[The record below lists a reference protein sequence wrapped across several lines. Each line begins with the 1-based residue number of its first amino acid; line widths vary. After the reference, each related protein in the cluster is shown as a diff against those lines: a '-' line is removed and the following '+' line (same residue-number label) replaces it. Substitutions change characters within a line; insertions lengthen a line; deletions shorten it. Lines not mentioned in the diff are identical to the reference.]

1 MKWKAHFDLSFSIV
15 MRISHSIFT
24 FLPPSLLHQ
33 IGVRIL
39 FLFSSIAMRILFLSF
54 SIFCLP
60 LSFFANFNLEFA
72 MQILFLHFQAR
83 PYLWYLSAISISLFL
98 IQFDVA
104 AYWSNQIS
112 LTNSLLREHLENPN
126 SILLDLYNLDVNI
139 EDEYVA
145 LILLVSLPSS
155 FKNFVESF
163 VVGKDSLTL
172 EEVKVVLYTRELR
185 QNATGDN
192 RDCGS
197 WLMVRSGKN
206 FRRKKRYNNVKGTGS
221 STSNSTDGSS
231 NTWNITYWNYK
242 EPEHIRSDC
251 LELKNKSQATIV
263 ERNRIRAMIQRK
275 T

>member
-1 MKWKAHFDLSFSIV
+1 M
-15 MRISHSIFT
+15 
-24 FLPPSLLHQ
+24 
-33 IGVRIL
+33 
-39 FLFSSIAMRILFLSF
+39 
-54 SIFCLP
+54 
-60 LSFFANFNLEFA
+60 
-72 MQILFLHFQAR
+72 
-83 PYLWYLSAISISLFL
+83 
-98 IQFDVA
+98 
-104 AYWSNQIS
+104 
-112 LTNSLLREHLENPN
+112 
-126 SILLDLYNLDVNI
+126 YNLDVNI

-231 NTWNITYWNYK
+231 NTWNITY
-242 EPEHIRSDC
+242 
-251 LELKNKSQATIV
+251 
-263 ERNRIRAMIQRK
+263 
-275 T
+275 